1 MKDISKELQKEMR
14 AWERIRKRHVIEK
27 ILLEFKGLHNISNIG
42 NDGKKMRLTSVR
54 DENGVEQHGRQ
65 EIVDVFATF
74 YEELYKRRHI
84 EHQGVEAPIQ
94 DSAVVRASV
103 QPISKAEVKK
113 QAVHMKNGTAADGSG
128 LVTDMIKFGHDKMF
142 EMIAH
147 LFNEV
152 LLNGGLPP
160 AESKHTRIR
169 CES

>member
-1 MKDISKELQKEMR
+1 
-14 AWERIRKRHVIEK
+14 
-27 ILLEFKGLHNISNIG
+27 
-42 NDGKKMRLTSVR
+42 MRLTSVR

-65 EIVDVFATF
+65 EIVDVFVTF

-84 EHQGVEAPIQ
+84 EHQGGEASIQ
-94 DSAVVRASV
+94 DSAVARASV
-103 QPISKAEVKK
+103 QPISKVEVKK
-113 QAVHMKNGTAADGSG
+113 QAAHMKNGKAADGAG
-128 LVTDMIKFGHDKMF
+128 LVAEMIKFGHDKMF